1 MQMRIAG
8 FTAQVGFVIAA
19 SIVGFLGGWW
29 VAMSSTLDDA
39 GRFIAGAAIVVVLAS
54 ARLFQPVG
62 DRPAWKLTESP
73 TAAWIWSSLFVFS
86 GVQVVA
92 GVVEELT
99 AEAQRDV
106 GFTYIAVGLAFA
118 NSGMLTIRQERRSQS
133 SDV

>member
-1 MQMRIAG
+1 MRMRIAKV
-8 FTAQVGFVIAA
+8 TAQVSFVIAA
-19 SIVGFLGGWW
+19 SIVGFLGGWG

-39 GRFIAGAAIVVVLAS
+39 GRFIAGAAVVVVLAC

-62 DRPAWKLTESP
+62 GRPAWKLTESP
-73 TAAWIWSSLFVFS
+73 SAAWIWSALFAGS

-92 GVVEELT
+92 GVVEGLT

-106 GFTYIAVGLAFA
+106 GFTYIAVGIAFA
-118 NSGMLTIRQERRSQS
+118 SSGLLTIRQERRSQS